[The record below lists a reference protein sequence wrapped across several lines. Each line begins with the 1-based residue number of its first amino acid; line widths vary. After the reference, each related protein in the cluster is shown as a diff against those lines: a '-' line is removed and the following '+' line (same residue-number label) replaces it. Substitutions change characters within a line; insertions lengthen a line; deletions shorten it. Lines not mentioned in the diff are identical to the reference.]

1 MFMERKKQ
9 RGQYRKLK
17 SMFKAIDRFI
27 PFERIVGEF
36 EEFSVPS
43 DMFIEHRCT
52 SGNVKTEFCR
62 KWLETTEHF
71 IANKPSDI
79 KFCKVTSVLSF
90 PNLWNSK
97 IIIFYDEKYWS
108 EFWNRTEPYQYWT
121 PISDNISFIRKRNIK
136 ISLSEY
142 GYYEKIVDEDF
153 IFKDE
158 LWFYGELPSI

>member
-1 MFMERKKQ
+1 MERKKQ

-17 SMFKAIDRFI
+17 SMFKAIDRFT

-71 IANKPSDI
+71 IANKPSNI
-79 KFCKVTSVLSF
+79 KFCKV
-90 PNLWNSK
+90 
-97 IIIFYDEKYWS
+97 I
-108 EFWNRTEPYQYWT
+108 
-121 PISDNISFIRKRNIK
+121 PISFFIRRKNMQDIRVLVFNTTSFQK
-136 ISLSEY
+136 LY
-142 GYYEKIVDEDF
+142 VLYLQA
-153 IFKDE
+153 IF
-158 LWFYGELPSI
+158 SHVC